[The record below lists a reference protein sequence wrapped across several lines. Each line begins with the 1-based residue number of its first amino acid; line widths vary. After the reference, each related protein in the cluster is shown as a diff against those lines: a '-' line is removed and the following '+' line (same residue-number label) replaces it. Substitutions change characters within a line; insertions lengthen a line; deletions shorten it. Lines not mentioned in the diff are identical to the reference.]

1 MWKSTLFLAGGFML
15 SACSED
21 SSENEK
27 VGGGDIREESGA
39 GVLVIEEADLG
50 FLDLSGD
57 QKLIG
62 PLADAYRRLNPAED
76 GWETEIF
83 SENVASQLN
92 LLAGELK
99 KIGVLE
105 GFSDKSIGTLGA
117 LVTSDFQ
124 SGMLRPRVNEV
135 FKSEGLRVN
144 RFDSSLT
151 PLTGVKGEVN
161 RGQDSFVFVLEQ
173 LLEEGG
179 LGAITHAKFK
189 VSHVEVTDER
199 VSTRVLVQLDGPSAS
214 PSGITQVNTTWNCSW
229 NSKDADQPLLSS
241 VQVLAYEEV
250 IKDGKTLF
258 SEMTNAVVGGL
269 DSFRKQFAYGVD
281 HWRLRI
287 PAHLGVAVTG
297 HHGLAVGDVNGD
309 GLEDVYL
316 CAEAGLPNR
325 LLIQEKNGQ
334 FRDATKQS
342 GADWL
347 DTSASALILDLDND
361 GDQDLV
367 VGLAWFVVLMEN
379 DGSGRFTERSISE
392 SKGQILSMA
401 AADYDQD
408 GDLDIFTCGYQG
420 DGKDLR
426 QGALAMP
433 IPFHDANNGGANTLL
448 RNQGGWKFED
458 QTERSGLGENNQRF
472 SFSAVWEDYDNDGD
486 SDLYVANDFGR
497 NNLYQNN
504 NGIFTDVAALAGAE
518 DKAAGMSV
526 AWSDVNQDGYMDL
539 YISNMFSNAGNR
551 VTYQNQFKIGDQ
563 PGDTAD
569 FQRFARGNTMFQNLG
584 NGQFVDISEPAGVT
598 MARWAWGSVF
608 ADFNNDSLDD
618 IIVANGFITSTD
630 SGDL

>member
-1 MWKSTLFLAGGFML
+1 
-15 SACSED
+15 
-21 SSENEK
+21 
-27 VGGGDIREESGA
+27 
-39 GVLVIEEADLG
+39 
-50 FLDLSGD
+50 
-57 QKLIG
+57 
-62 PLADAYRRLNPAED
+62 
-76 GWETEIF
+76 
-83 SENVASQLN
+83 
-92 LLAGELK
+92 
-99 KIGVLE
+99 
-105 GFSDKSIGTLGA
+105 
-117 LVTSDFQ
+117 
-124 SGMLRPRVNEV
+124 
-135 FKSEGLRVN
+135 
-144 RFDSSLT
+144 
-151 PLTGVKGEVN
+151 
-161 RGQDSFVFVLEQ
+161 
-173 LLEEGG
+173 
-179 LGAITHAKFK
+179 
-189 VSHVEVTDER
+189 
-199 VSTRVLVQLDGPSAS
+199 
-214 PSGITQVNTTWNCSW
+214 
-229 NSKDADQPLLSS
+229 
-241 VQVLAYEEV
+241 
-250 IKDGKTLF
+250 
-258 SEMTNAVVGGL
+258 MTNAVVGGG
-269 DSFRKQFAYGVD
+269 DSFREQFAYGVD

-287 PAHLGVAVTG
+287 PSHLGVAVTG

-325 LLIQEKNGQ
+325 LLIQETNGQ
-334 FRDATKQS
+334 FRDATKGS

-347 DTSASALILDLDND
+347 DTSTSALILDLDND

-379 DGSGRFTERSISE
+379 DGSGRFTERSICE

-401 AADYDQD
+401 VADYDQD

-448 RNQGGWKFED
+448 RNQGAWKFED
-458 QTERSGLGENNQRF
+458 ETERSGLDENNQRF

-504 NGIFTDVAALAGAE
+504 NGIFTDVAAIAGVE

-526 AWSDVNQDGYMDL
+526 GWSDVNQDGHMDL

-551 VTYQNQFKIGDQ
+551 ITYQNQFKLGDEAA
-563 PGDTAD
+563 DTAA

-584 NGQFVDISEPAGVT
+584 NGQFADISEPAGVT

>member
-1 MWKSTLFLAGGFML
+1 M
-15 SACSED
+15 SACKED
-21 SSENEK
+21 SSEKET
-27 VGGGDIREESGA
+27 VEGDETREESGA
-39 GVLVIEEADLG
+39 GVLVIDEADLG
-50 FLDLSGD
+50 FLDLSGEH
-57 QKLIG
+57 KLIG

-76 GWETEIF
+76 GWETETF

-92 LLAGELK
+92 LLAAELK
-99 KIGVLE
+99 KIE
-105 GFSDKSIGTLGA
+105 GLNELSDKVNSSLGD
-117 LVTSDFQ
+117 LVTSDFR
-124 SGMLRPRVNEV
+124 SGMLRPQVNEV
-135 FKSEGLRVN
+135 LKSEGLRVN
-144 RFDSSLT
+144 RFDGSI
-151 PLTGVKGEVN
+151 PPMAGAKGEVN
-161 RGQDSFVFVLEQ
+161 RGQDGFVFALEQ
-173 LLEEGG
+173 LLKEGG
-179 LGAITHAKFK
+179 LGAVTHAKFK

-199 VSTRVLVQLDGPSAS
+199 VSTRVLVQLDGPSVS
-214 PSGITQVNTTWNCSW
+214 PSGITQVNTTWNCFWS
-229 NSKDADQPLLSS
+229 NNDSDQPLLSS
-241 VQVLAYEEV
+241 IQVLAYEEV

-258 SEMTNAVVGGL
+258 SEMTNAVVGDL
-269 DSFRKQFAYGVD
+269 DSFREQFAYGVD

-287 PAHLGVAVTG
+287 PSHLGVAVTG

-325 LLIQEKNGQ
+325 LLIQETNGQ
-334 FRDATKQS
+334 FRDATKGS

-347 DTSASALILDLDND
+347 DTSTSALILDLDND

-379 DGSGRFTERSISE
+379 DGSGRFTERSICE

-401 AADYDQD
+401 VADYDQD

-448 RNQGGWKFED
+448 RNQGAWKFED
-458 QTERSGLGENNQRF
+458 ETERSGLDENNQRF

-504 NGIFTDVAALAGAE
+504 NGIFTDVAAIAGVE

-526 AWSDVNQDGYMDL
+526 GWSDVNQDGHMDL

-551 VTYQNQFKIGDQ
+551 ITYQNQFKLGDEAA
-563 PGDTAD
+563 DTAA

-584 NGQFVDISEPAGVT
+584 NGQFADISEPAGVT